1 MPSTMS
7 VTKGKRERA
16 STEAESTVRHRSG
29 TTTGGYGT
37 GFIPLL
43 AKKGS
48 ACSAE

>member
-1 MPSTMS
+1 MCPARCLLLR
-7 VTKGKRERA
+7 GKERA